1 VNNGNTL
8 DASGRLFLS
17 VSLVAER
24 LSIGKTFAW
33 ELVSSGEIASV
44 RIGKRR
50 LVSVA
55 ELERYARQL
64 AVQSACKGLAKQRT
78 TKGAAEKTK
87 RVRPRSRE
95 SGEVADGSPTS
106 GEAGKTAGTERHGKQ
121 QQQRR
126 VGP

>member
-17 VSLVAER
+17 VSMVAER

-50 LVSVA
+50 LVSVR
-55 ELERYARQL
+55 ELERYAEQL
-64 AVQSACKGLAKQRT
+64 AAQTSRTRSAQPGTAS
-78 TKGAAEKTK
+78 GATDDK
-87 RVRPRSRE
+87 RVRPRLRQPGAISE
-95 SGEVADGSPTS
+95 KPSPSATK
-106 GEAGKTAGTERHGKQ
+106 AGAKRT
-121 QQQRR
+121 RR
-126 VGP
+126 NKR